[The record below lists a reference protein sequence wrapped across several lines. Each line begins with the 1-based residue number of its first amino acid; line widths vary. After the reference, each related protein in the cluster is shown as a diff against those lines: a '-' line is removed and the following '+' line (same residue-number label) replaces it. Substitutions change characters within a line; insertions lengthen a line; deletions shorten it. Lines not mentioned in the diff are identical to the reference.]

1 MKSTIN
7 CFIPYAGAA
16 QAERTV
22 QGLQAT
28 GLVKKIYL
36 LVTSPSFDPL
46 PGCELLY
53 IDKLTNSAS
62 MYAIATYS
70 DASYTLLYTKYT
82 SLELGL
88 FVNRVMP
95 RSSITSSEVSVTIS
109 TSVLSSFSKPQ
120 P

>member
-53 IDKLTNSAS
+53 VDKLTNSAS

-82 SLELGL
+82 SLELVIDDRGITL
-88 FVNRVMP
+88 FTFCHLNWDYLP
-95 RSSITSSEVSVTIS
+95 
-109 TSVLSSFSKPQ
+109 LNG
-120 P
+120 

>member
-7 CFIPYAGAA
+7 CFIPYTGAA

-53 IDKLTNSAS
+53 VDKLTNSAS
-62 MYAIATYS
+62 MYA
-70 DASYTLLYTKYT
+70 DRK
-82 SLELGL
+82 
-88 FVNRVMP
+88 
-95 RSSITSSEVSVTIS
+95 SV
-109 TSVLSSFSKPQ
+109 V
-120 P
+120 

>member
-36 LVTSPSFDPL
+36 LGSLNATFATSP
-46 PGCELLY
+46 
-53 IDKLTNSAS
+53 
-62 MYAIATYS
+62 
-70 DASYTLLYTKYT
+70 
-82 SLELGL
+82 
-88 FVNRVMP
+88 
-95 RSSITSSEVSVTIS
+95 
-109 TSVLSSFSKPQ
+109 
-120 P
+120 

>member
-70 DASYTLLYTKYT
+70 DASYTLDRKSTRLNSSHSAK
-82 SLELGL
+82 S
-88 FVNRVMP
+88 RMP
-95 RSSITSSEVSVTIS
+95 SSA
-109 TSVLSSFSKPQ
+109 
-120 P
+120 